1 PARPRALERHRGPAD
16 GRGVRGLR
24 AGLRTCPRP
33 PAPRAGRAQ
42 HGRRRRARARGRAPR
57 AGGRPR
63 ARLHRRLLRAGAR
76 GDRRLPRRH
85 ARPPAA
91 AVHHRDVLARD
102 RTGDHAGGVD
112 GAGED
117 RPARPL
123 HGPPRLPGVRRPAA
137 ARPGPH
143 PDARGCRRRRP
154 GDAGRVLRGAG
165 ARHCRGAARGDPA
178 GGPPGAA
185 RAGGRVQPAGRRL
198 RDGAAVSIWGGTA
211 VVGAYE
217 HPTRFAPDKTA
228 FQLHAE
234 SARGAPEDAGL
245 AIKDVDGFFT
255 SGVGPIGILSLAGH
269 LNLRP
274 SYVDSQAI
282 GGSSFVSHC
291 LHAAAAIAGGLC
303 EVALVTYGSTAA
315 SERFAIGTGG
325 GFVMDPPDSF
335 EAPFGPTI
343 VGSYALV
350 AQRHMHEYGTTSEQL
365 AGIAVTMRRHAGL
378 NPAAKYRDPITV
390 EDVLASR
397 VISSPLHLL
406 DCCVISDGGG
416 ALVLTS
422 LERARDLKKPPVV
435 VLGAAE
441 ALRHAEIGTRDLLD
455 IAARQS
461 GPLALARAGI
471 TNADIDLAMVYDSYT
486 ITVLATLEALGFCAP
501 GEGGA
506 FCAGG
511 RIGLGGALPVNPD
524 GGGLSSNHPGMRG
537 IFLVI

>member
-1 PARPRALERHRGPAD
+1 
-16 GRGVRGLR
+16 
-24 AGLRTCPRP
+24 
-33 PAPRAGRAQ
+33 
-42 HGRRRRARARGRAPR
+42 
-57 AGGRPR
+57 
-63 ARLHRRLLRAGAR
+63 
-76 GDRRLPRRH
+76 
-85 ARPPAA
+85 
-91 AVHHRDVLARD
+91 
-102 RTGDHAGGVD
+102 
-112 GAGED
+112 
-117 RPARPL
+117 
-123 HGPPRLPGVRRPAA
+123 
-137 ARPGPH
+137 
-143 PDARGCRRRRP
+143 
-154 GDAGRVLRGAG
+154 
-165 ARHCRGAARGDPA
+165 
-178 GGPPGAA
+178 
-185 RAGGRVQPAGRRL
+185 
-198 RDGAAVSIWGGTA
+198 VSIWGGTA

-234 SARGAPEDAGL
+234 SARGALEDAGL

-291 LHAAAAIAGGLC
+291 LHAAAAIAAGLC
-303 EVALVTYGSTAA
+303 RVALVTYGSTAA
-315 SERFAIGTGG
+315 SERFAIGTGAG
-325 GFVMDPPDSF
+325 GFVLEPPDNF

-365 AGIAVTMRRHAGL
+365 AEIAVTMRRHASL
-378 NPAAKYRDPITV
+378 NPQAKYRDPITV

-422 LERARDLKKPPVV
+422 LERARDLEKPPVV
-435 VLGAAE
+435 VLSAAE
-441 ALRHAEIGTRDLLD
+441 ALRHAEIGTRDQLD

-471 TNADIDLAMVYDSYT
+471 AHADIDLAMIYDSYT

-537 IFLVI
+537 IFLVIEATRQLRGECGPRQVKDAKLALVHGTGGMLGQRHSGVTMLLGRA

>member
-1 PARPRALERHRGPAD
+1 
-16 GRGVRGLR
+16 
-24 AGLRTCPRP
+24 
-33 PAPRAGRAQ
+33 
-42 HGRRRRARARGRAPR
+42 
-57 AGGRPR
+57 
-63 ARLHRRLLRAGAR
+63 
-76 GDRRLPRRH
+76 
-85 ARPPAA
+85 
-91 AVHHRDVLARD
+91 
-102 RTGDHAGGVD
+102 
-112 GAGED
+112 
-117 RPARPL
+117 
-123 HGPPRLPGVRRPAA
+123 
-137 ARPGPH
+137 
-143 PDARGCRRRRP
+143 
-154 GDAGRVLRGAG
+154 
-165 ARHCRGAARGDPA
+165 
-178 GGPPGAA
+178 
-185 RAGGRVQPAGRRL
+185 
-198 RDGAAVSIWGGTA
+198 VSIWGGTA

-234 SARGAPEDAGL
+234 SARGALEDAGL

-291 LHAAAAIAGGLC
+291 LHAAAAIAAGLC
-303 EVALVTYGSTAA
+303 RVALVTYGSTAA
-315 SERFAIGTGG
+315 SERFAIGTGAG
-325 GFVMDPPDSF
+325 GFVLEPPDNF

-365 AGIAVTMRRHAGL
+365 AEIAVTMRRHASL
-378 NPAAKYRDPITV
+378 NPQAKYRDPITV

-441 ALRHAEIGTRDLLD
+441 ALRHAEICTRDLLD
-455 IAARQS
+455 IASRQS
-461 GPLALARAGI
+461 GPLALARAGV
-471 TNADIDLAMVYDSYT
+471 THADIDLAMVYDSYT

-537 IFLVI
+537 IFLVIEATRQLRGECGPRQVKDAKLVLVHGTGGMLGQRHSGVTMLLGRA

>member
-1 PARPRALERHRGPAD
+1 
-16 GRGVRGLR
+16 
-24 AGLRTCPRP
+24 
-33 PAPRAGRAQ
+33 
-42 HGRRRRARARGRAPR
+42 
-57 AGGRPR
+57 
-63 ARLHRRLLRAGAR
+63 
-76 GDRRLPRRH
+76 
-85 ARPPAA
+85 
-91 AVHHRDVLARD
+91 
-102 RTGDHAGGVD
+102 
-112 GAGED
+112 
-117 RPARPL
+117 
-123 HGPPRLPGVRRPAA
+123 
-137 ARPGPH
+137 
-143 PDARGCRRRRP
+143 
-154 GDAGRVLRGAG
+154 
-165 ARHCRGAARGDPA
+165 
-178 GGPPGAA
+178 
-185 RAGGRVQPAGRRL
+185 
-198 RDGAAVSIWGGTA
+198 VSIWGGTA

-234 SARGAPEDAGL
+234 SARGALEDAGL

-291 LHAAAAIAGGLC
+291 LHAAAAIDTGLC
-303 EVALVTYGSTAA
+303 RVALVTYGSTAA
-315 SERFAIGTGG
+315 SERFAIGTGAG
-325 GFVMDPPDSF
+325 GFVLEPPDNF

-365 AGIAVTMRRHAGL
+365 AEIAVTMRRHASL
-378 NPAAKYRDPITV
+378 NPQAKYRDPITV

-441 ALRHAEIGTRDLLD
+441 ALRHAEIATRDLLD

-537 IFLVI
+537 IFLVIEATRQLRGECGPRQVKDATLALVHGTGGMLGQRHSGVTMLLGRA

>member
-1 PARPRALERHRGPAD
+1 M
-16 GRGVRGLR
+16 
-24 AGLRTCPRP
+24 
-33 PAPRAGRAQ
+33 
-42 HGRRRRARARGRAPR
+42 
-57 AGGRPR
+57 
-63 ARLHRRLLRAGAR
+63 
-76 GDRRLPRRH
+76 
-85 ARPPAA
+85 
-91 AVHHRDVLARD
+91 
-102 RTGDHAGGVD
+102 
-112 GAGED
+112 
-117 RPARPL
+117 
-123 HGPPRLPGVRRPAA
+123 
-137 ARPGPH
+137 
-143 PDARGCRRRRP
+143 
-154 GDAGRVLRGAG
+154 
-165 ARHCRGAARGDPA
+165 
-178 GGPPGAA
+178 
-185 RAGGRVQPAGRRL
+185 
-198 RDGAAVSIWGGTA
+198 SIWGGTA

-234 SARGAPEDAGL
+234 SARGALEDAGL

-291 LHAAAAIAGGLC
+291 LHAAAAIDTGLC
-303 EVALVTYGSTAA
+303 RVALVTYGSTAA
-315 SERFAIGTGG
+315 SERFAIGTGAG
-325 GFVMDPPDSF
+325 GFVLEPPDNF

-365 AGIAVTMRRHAGL
+365 AEIAVTMRRHASL
-378 NPAAKYRDPITV
+378 NPQAKYRDPITV

-441 ALRHAEIGTRDLLD
+441 ALRHAEIATRDLLD

-471 TNADIDLAMVYDSYT
+471 THADVDLAMVYDSYT

-537 IFLVI
+537 IFLVIEATRQLRGEGGPRQVKDAKLVLVHGTGGMLGQRHSGVTMLLGRA

>member
-1 PARPRALERHRGPAD
+1 M
-16 GRGVRGLR
+16 
-24 AGLRTCPRP
+24 
-33 PAPRAGRAQ
+33 
-42 HGRRRRARARGRAPR
+42 
-57 AGGRPR
+57 
-63 ARLHRRLLRAGAR
+63 
-76 GDRRLPRRH
+76 
-85 ARPPAA
+85 
-91 AVHHRDVLARD
+91 
-102 RTGDHAGGVD
+102 
-112 GAGED
+112 
-117 RPARPL
+117 
-123 HGPPRLPGVRRPAA
+123 
-137 ARPGPH
+137 
-143 PDARGCRRRRP
+143 
-154 GDAGRVLRGAG
+154 
-165 ARHCRGAARGDPA
+165 
-178 GGPPGAA
+178 
-185 RAGGRVQPAGRRL
+185 
-198 RDGAAVSIWGGTA
+198 SIWGKTA

-234 SARGAPEDAGL
+234 SARGALEDAGL

-291 LHAAAAIAGGLC
+291 LHAAAAIDTGLC
-303 EVALVTYGSTAA
+303 RVALVTYGSTAA
-315 SERFAIGTGG
+315 SERFAIGTGAG
-325 GFVMDPPDSF
+325 GFVLEPPDNF

-365 AGIAVTMRRHAGL
+365 AEIAVTMRRHASL
-378 NPAAKYRDPITV
+378 NPQAKYRDPITV

-441 ALRHAEIGTRDLLD
+441 ALRHAEIATRDLLD

-471 TNADIDLAMVYDSYT
+471 THADIDLAMVYDSYT

-537 IFLVI
+537 IFLVIEATRQLRGECGPRQVKDATLALVHGTGGMLGQRHSGVTMLLGRA